1 MIFSLGGD
9 CISTSDPQ
17 HKTDG
22 SHRRSRPK
30 GSKKGNGSFVL
41 TMVVVSFSLSVLF
54 SYGSSAALG
63 DANIFLTLGVLCFF
77 VLLGVLFDIIGV
89 ATTSANL
96 KTFNSMASRKVKG
109 AREGIWLIKN
119 AEKVSSFCN
128 DVIGDIC
135 GIMSGTTGALITNEI
150 IAATHWHPS
159 VIPLAVTG
167 VIAAAT
173 IGGKALGKTIAVR
186 SSDSVVHMAGRVLY
200 FFKKIVGRGD

>member
-1 MIFSLGGD
+1 MICLLGGD

-17 HKTDG
+17 HKADG
-22 SHRRSRPK
+22 GHRSSRPK
-30 GSKKGNGSFVL
+30 ARKKGNGSFVL
-41 TMVVVSFSLSVLF
+41 TMVIVSFSLSVLF

-150 IAATHWHPS
+150 IAATHWHPA
-159 VIPLAVTG
+159 VIPLFVTG

-173 IGGKALGKTIAVR
+173 IGGKALGKTVAVR